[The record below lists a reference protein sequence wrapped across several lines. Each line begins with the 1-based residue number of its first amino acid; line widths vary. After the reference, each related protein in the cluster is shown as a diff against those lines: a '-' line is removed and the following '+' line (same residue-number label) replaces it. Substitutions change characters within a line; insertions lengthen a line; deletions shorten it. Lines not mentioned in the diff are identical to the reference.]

1 MGELFIFWN
10 LIMTNHQSL
19 ANQLMELK
27 KLFVKDQALL
37 FHFKLAHIKE
47 KNQNLLTDSK
57 LKISNILIPHI

>member
-1 MGELFIFWN
+1 
-10 LIMTNHQSL
+10 MTNHQSL

-47 KNQNLLTDSK
+47 KNQNLLKNLK